1 MATLSL
7 HTCRVQQPHATI
19 NRIHIFLHFTA
30 ILFLLYYRSTRLF
43 HEKNVPTL
51 AWSLISTS
59 ELILTIIWILIQ
71 AFRWRP
77 VSRSAIPENIP
88 GGIEL
93 PGLDVFVCTLDPN
106 KEPTI
111 EVMNTVLSAL
121 ALDYPPE
128 MLSVYLSDD
137 GGSYI
142 TLYAIKEACSFAKS
156 WLPFCKKYGI
166 KSRCPGAYFSSF
178 ADDEQLLRS
187 DEFRIEEEKIKA
199 KYDEFKGKVE
209 KVGGKDEN
217 NIVVPDRLPHVE
229 GVEDQNHMPLLV
241 YVSRERRPSC
251 PHRFKAGAL
260 NTLLQVSGVISNGPY
275 LLVPDCDMYCND
287 PTSARQAMCFHLDS
301 QLSHSLAFVQYP
313 QIFYNISKNDI
324 YDGQARSAYKTKWQG
339 MDGLRGPLLS
349 GTGFYMKRKA
359 LYGKPNQE
367 GIPEKN
373 FGTSSKFIYSLKGN
387 NEKFVAKKDDSRDA
401 ILEESRLLANCAFE
415 ANTEWGKEA
424 RFSYD
429 CLLESTFT
437 GYLLHCK
444 GWISVYLYPKRPCFL
459 GCTTIDMKDVMVQ
472 LMKWNSNLVQVGLSK
487 FSPLTYGVSRMS
499 VLQSMCYGY
508 FTFLSLLS
516 VALLLYGT
524 VPQVCLLDG
533 IPLYPKVS
541 DPWFAVFVA
550 IYMSSLFQHLY
561 EVLSS
566 EGSIKTWWNEQR
578 IWMIKSICGMLFGVL
593 DAIMKCLGKKKVN
606 LSLTNKAVDKEK
618 FEKYEK
624 GEFDFE
630 GAAMFRVPL
639 LLLVILNIVCF
650 FYGLRR
656 VVIEKSLVEMFGQVF
671 LSFFILIMSYPIL
684 EEMMTKGV
692 KIRAL

>member
-1 MATLSL
+1 MHKCWTRIKKMATLSL

-30 ILFLLYYRSTRLF
+30 ILFLLYYRTTRLF
-43 HEKNVPTL
+43 LEKNVPTL
-51 AWSLISTS
+51 AWSLISIS

-71 AFRWRP
+71 AFRWHP

-93 PGLDVFVCTLDPN
+93 PGLDVFVCTLDPK

-128 MLSVYLSDD
+128 KLSVYLSDD

-166 KSRCPGAYFSSF
+166 KSRCPRAYFSSF
-178 ADDEQLLRS
+178 ADDERLLCS
-187 DEFRIEEEKIKA
+187 DEFRIEEQKIKA

-209 KVGGKDEN
+209 KVGGEDEN
-217 NIVVPDRLPHVE
+217 NKVVPDRAPRVE
-229 GVEDQNHMPLLV
+229 IIHDNKNNEENVENQTQMPLLV

-260 NTLLQVSGVISNGPY
+260 NTLLRVSGVISNGPY
-275 LLVPDCDMYCND
+275 LLVLDCDMYCND

-301 QLSHSLAFVQYP
+301 QLSHSLAFVQFP
-313 QIFYNISKNDI
+313 QVFYNISKNDI
-324 YDGQARSAYKTKWQG
+324 YDGQTRTAYKIG
-339 MDGLRGPLLS
+339 
-349 GTGFYMKRKA
+349 
-359 LYGKPNQE
+359 
-367 GIPEKN
+367 
-373 FGTSSKFIYSLKGN
+373 
-387 NEKFVAKKDDSRDA
+387 
-401 ILEESRLLANCAFE
+401 
-415 ANTEWGKEA
+415 
-424 RFSYD
+424 FSYD
-429 CLLESTFT
+429 CLLESAFT

-459 GCTTIDMKDVMVQ
+459 GCTTIDMKDGMVQ
-472 LMKWNSNLVQVGLSK
+472 LMKWNSNLLQVGLSK
-487 FSPLTYGVSRMS
+487 FSPLIYGVSRMS

-508 FTFLSLLS
+508 LTCQSFLS
-516 VALLLYGT
+516 VGLLLYGT
-524 VPQVCLLDG
+524 VPQVCLLNG

-550 IYMSSLFQHLY
+550 IYTSSLFQHLY

-566 EGSIKTWWNEQR
+566 DGSIMTWWNEQR
-578 IWMIKSICGMLFGVL
+578 IWIIRLVSGSLFAVL
-593 DAIMKCLGKKKVN
+593 DAIMKCLSKKKVN
-606 LSLTNKAVDKEK
+606 ISLTNKAVDKEK

-624 GEFDFE
+624 GKFDFE
-630 GAAMFRVPL
+630 GAAMFMVPL
-639 LLLVILNIVCF
+639 LILVILNIVCF
-650 FYGLRR
+650 FCGLRR
-656 VVIEKSLVEMFGQVF
+656 VVIEKSLEEMFGQVF
-671 LSFFILIMSYPIL
+671 LSFFVLILSYPIL
-684 EEMMTKGV
+684 EGMVTKVMG
-692 KIRAL
+692 K

>member
-7 HTCRVQQPHATI
+7 HTCKVQQPDATI

-30 ILFLLYYRSTRLF
+30 ILFLLYYRTTRLF
-43 HEKNVPTL
+43 LQKNVPTL

-71 AFRWRP
+71 AFRWHP

-93 PGLDVFVCTLDPN
+93 PGLDVFVCTLDPK

-128 MLSVYLSDD
+128 KLSVYLSDD

-156 WLPFCKKYGI
+156 WLPFCKKYEI
-166 KSRCPGAYFSSF
+166 KSRCPVAYFSSF
-178 ADDEQLLRS
+178 ADDERLLWS
-187 DEFRIEEEKIKA
+187 DEFRIEEQKIKA

-209 KVGGKDEN
+209 KVGGEDEN
-217 NIVVPDRLPHVE
+217 NKVVPDRPPRVE
-229 GVEDQNHMPLLV
+229 IIHDNKNNEENVEDQTQMPLLV

-260 NTLLQVSGVISNGPY
+260 NTL
-275 LLVPDCDMYCND
+275 
-287 PTSARQAMCFHLDS
+287 R
-301 QLSHSLAFVQYP
+301 
-313 QIFYNISKNDI
+313 
-324 YDGQARSAYKTKWQG
+324 KWQG

-349 GTGFYMKRKA
+349 GTGFYLKRKA

-367 GIPEKN
+367 NMFLSEPEKN

-387 NEKFVAKKDDSRDA
+387 NEQFVAKKDDSRDA
-401 ILEESRLLANCAFE
+401 ILEESRILANCAFE
-415 ANTEWGKEA
+415 ANTEWGKE
-424 RFSYD
+424 
-429 CLLESTFT
+429 
-437 GYLLHCK
+437 
-444 GWISVYLYPKRPCFL
+444 
-459 GCTTIDMKDVMVQ
+459 
-472 LMKWNSNLVQVGLSK
+472 VGLSK

-508 FTFLSLLS
+508 FTFSSFLS

-524 VPQVCLLDG
+524 VPQVCLLNG

-550 IYMSSLFQHLY
+550 IYTSSLFQHLY

-566 EGSIKTWWNEQR
+566 DGSIMTWWNEQR
-578 IWMIKSICGMLFGVL
+578 IWIIRLISGSLFAVL
-593 DAIMKCLGKKKVN
+593 DAIMKCLYKKKVN

-624 GEFDFE
+624 
-630 GAAMFRVPL
+630 
-639 LLLVILNIVCF
+639 
-650 FYGLRR
+650 
-656 VVIEKSLVEMFGQVF
+656 VVIEKSLEEMFGQVF
-671 LSFFILIMSYPIL
+671 LSFFILILSYPIL
-684 EEMMTKGV
+684 EGMVTKG
-692 KIRAL
+692 KGK

>member
-30 ILFLLYYRSTRLF
+30 ILFLLYYRTTRLF
-43 HEKNVPTL
+43 HGKNVPTL

-71 AFRWRP
+71 AFRWCP

-93 PGLDVFVCTLDPN
+93 PGLDVFVCTLDPK

-128 MLSVYLSDD
+128 KLSVYLSDD

-166 KSRCPGAYFSSF
+166 KSRCPGSYFSSF
-178 ADDEQLLRS
+178 ADDERLLWS
-187 DEFRIEEEKIKA
+187 DEFRIEEEKIK
-199 KYDEFKGKVE
+199 
-209 KVGGKDEN
+209 VGANLVAIIHDNKN
-217 NIVVPDRLPHVE
+217 NE
-229 GVEDQNHMPLLV
+229 GDVEDQTQMPLLV

-260 NTLLQVSGVISNGPY
+260 NTLLRVSGVISNGPY
-275 LLVPDCDMYCND
+275 LLVLDCDMYCND

-324 YDGQARSAYKTKWQG
+324 YDGQARSAYKWQG
-339 MDGLRGPLLS
+339 MDGLKGPLLS
-349 GTGFYMKRKA
+349 GTGFYLKRKA

-367 GIPEKN
+367 DMFLSEPEKN
-373 FGTSSKFIYSLKGN
+373 FGTSSKFIHSLKGN
-387 NEKFVAKKDDSRDA
+387 NEQF
-401 ILEESRLLANCAFE
+401 I
-415 ANTEWGKEA
+415 G
-424 RFSYD
+424 FSYD

-459 GCTTIDMKDVMVQ
+459 GCTTIDMKDGMVQ
-472 LMKWNSNLVQVGLSK
+472 LMKWSSNLVQVGLSK

-508 FTFLSLLS
+508 FTFSSLLS

-524 VPQVCLLDG
+524 VPQVCLLNG

-566 EGSIKTWWNEQR
+566 DGSIKTWWNEQR
-578 IWMIKSICGMLFGVL
+578 IWMIKSISGSLFGVL
-593 DAIMKCLGKKKVN
+593 DAIMKFLGKKKVS

-624 GEFDFE
+624 GKFDFE
-630 GAAMFRVPL
+630 GAAMFMVPL
-639 LLLVILNIVCF
+639 LILVILNIVCF
-650 FYGLRR
+650 FCGLRR
-656 VVIEKSLVEMFGQVF
+656 VVIEKSLEEMFGQVF
-671 LSFFILIMSYPIL
+671 LSFFILILSYPIL
-684 EEMMTKGV
+684 EGMVTKG
-692 KIRAL
+692 KGKQ